1 MEFLN
6 DTSFQR
12 KSRLSIAADDNS
24 NNNNNKNNNSN
35 HNSNSNNSNHN
46 SNNNNIN
53 HNSNNNNSNHNS
65 KDRRGS
71 TQSSLSGDGRRALA
85 KTGVRTTP
93 TDTKRNE
100 SSPRSK

>member
-35 HNSNSNNSNHN
+35 HNSNSNN
-46 SNNNNIN
+46 IN
-53 HNSNNNNSNHNS
+53 HNSNSNNSNHNS

-71 TQSSLSGDGRRALA
+71 AQSSLSGDGRRALA

>member
-35 HNSNSNNSNHN
+35 HNSNSNN
-46 SNNNNIN
+46 IN
-53 HNSNNNNSNHNS
+53 HNSNSNNSNHNS

-71 TQSSLSGDGRRALA
+71 AQSSLSADGRRKLA

>member
-46 SNNNNIN
+46 S
-53 HNSNNNNSNHNS
+53 

-71 TQSSLSGDGRRALA
+71 AQSSLSADGRRALA